1 MKKIAII
8 TNFEKE
14 NALEISLR
22 LISLLKERA
31 EVFCPEADALLL
43 TGATPLPENELFKTC
58 KLIAVLGG
66 DGTIISAAK
75 KCAGFENIL
84 FGINTGH
91 LGYLSAADSANLEQ
105 AAQLLLSDDIHFDCR
120 YMLKVTVYSGDT
132 VSEYNALNEA
142 VLSRGDSSKL
152 MNFTAYSD
160 DKTICSYRADGIIAA
175 TPTGSTAYSLA
186 AGGPVLSPDADAM
199 LLTPI
204 CPHMLRSRSIVIPP
218 KKINIKADEACQLS
232 IDGQK
237 SISLKKGDYITVEK
251 SLFFTRLAHNKDL
264 SFYDI
269 LQKKLN

>member
-22 LISLLKERA
+22 LINLLSGRA
-31 EVFCPEADALLL
+31 EVFCPEADASLLV
-43 TGATPLPENELFKTC
+43 GATPLPEEELFKSCRLVT
-58 KLIAVLGG
+58 VLGG
-66 DGTIISAAK
+66 DGTIIATAK
-75 KCAGFENIL
+75 KCAEFENIL

-91 LGYLSAADSANLEQ
+91 LGYLSTADSANLEQ
-105 AAQLLLSDDIHFDCR
+105 AAELLLSDDIHFDCR
-120 YMLKVTVYSGDT
+120 YMLKVTLCSGNNI
-132 VSEYNALNEA
+132 SEYNALNEA

-152 MNFTAYSD
+152 MNFTAFSD
-160 DKTICSYRADGIIAA
+160 DKIICSYRADGIIAA

-186 AGGPVLSPDADAM
+186 AGGPVLSPDADVM

-218 KKINIKADEACQLS
+218 KKITIKADEACQLS
-232 IDGQK
+232 VDGQR
-237 SISLKKGDYITVEK
+237 SVPLKKGDHITVEK
-251 SLFFTRLAHNKDL
+251 SALFTRLVHNKDL